1 MILALLHVNKQE
13 ATRSNEAS
21 KIQLGWGGCR
31 NPPLNKVGVGSS
43 SFPAPSERNMAV
55 LTRVCRKSQILV

>member
-1 MILALLHVNKQE
+1 MILALLHVNQQE

-31 NPPLNKVGVGSS
+31 NPPLNKVGMGSS
-43 SFPAPSERNMAV
+43 FSDISQYPSD
-55 LTRVCRKSQILV
+55 IY